1 MKQRNYDTPVGLLV
15 ETEVFERIK
24 FIAQQ
29 RKISMSD
36 IIRDGIKLKLAK
48 IDEEN
53 IWGGTLK

>member
-1 MKQRNYDTPVGLLV
+1 MKKRNYDTPVGLLV

-29 RKISMSD
+29 RKVSMSD